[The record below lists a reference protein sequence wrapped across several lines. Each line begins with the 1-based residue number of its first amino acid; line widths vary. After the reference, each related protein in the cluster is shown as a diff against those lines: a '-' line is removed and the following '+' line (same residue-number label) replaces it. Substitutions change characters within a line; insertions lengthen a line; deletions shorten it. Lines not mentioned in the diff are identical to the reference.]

1 MEIKPVLGRGLS
13 ALIPERDKTKK
24 ETGLTSLPIER
35 VKRGTYQPRINFDQE
50 SHRELV
56 DSIKKHGVI
65 QPVIVRPSNGE
76 YELIAGERRLRAA
89 QDAGLTTIPAII
101 REETS
106 NKDSME
112 LALIENVQREDLD
125 PIETAKGYNRLI
137 KEFGLTQDAVAEE
150 VGKDRASIANSLRLL
165 RLPENIKELI
175 SQKLISVGHA
185 KVLLA
190 LADESQMEQ
199 ICKQIV
205 NKSLSVRE
213 TERLIERFRTK
224 PVHKRLRARKDPQ
237 LSSIEDEMKRKLGTS
252 VKLWQGAK
260 AGKIIIE
267 YYSKDDLERIIDLLK
282 IKY

>member
-24 ETGLTSLPIER
+24 ETGSTSLPIER
-35 VKRGTYQPRINFDQE
+35 VKRGTYQPRINFNQE
-50 SHRELV
+50 SHKELV
-56 DSIKKHGVI
+56 DSIKKQGVI
-65 QPVIVRPSNGE
+65 QPVIVRPAGGD

-89 QDAGLTTIPAII
+89 QDAGLMMIPAII
-101 REETS
+101 REVS
-106 NKDSME
+106 NKEAME
-112 LALIENVQREDLD
+112 IALIENVQREDLD
-125 PIETAKGYNRLI
+125 PIETAKGYSRLI
-137 KEFGLTQDAVAEE
+137 KEFGLTQDTIAEE
-150 VGKDRASIANSLRLL
+150 VGKERSSIANALRLL

-175 SQKLISVGHA
+175 SQNLISVGHA

-190 LADESQMEQ
+190 LADESQLEL

-213 TERLIERFRTK
+213 TERLIERFRIK
-224 PVHKRLRARKDPQ
+224 PVNKRLRARKDPQ

-282 IKY
+282 VKY

>member
-24 ETGLTSLPIER
+24 ETGSTSLPIER

-50 SHRELV
+50 AHKELV
-56 DSIKKHGVI
+56 DSIKKQGVI
-65 QPVIVRPSNGE
+65 QPVIVRPAGGD

-101 REETS
+101 RESS
-106 NKDSME
+106 NKEAME
-112 LALIENVQREDLD
+112 IALIENVLRENLD
-125 PIETAKGYNRLI
+125 PIEEAKGYNRLI
-137 KEFGLTQDAVAEE
+137 KEFGLTQDAIAEE
-150 VGKDRASIANSLRLL
+150 MGIQRSSLANSLRLL

-175 SQKLISVGHA
+175 SQNLISVGHA

-190 LADESQMEQ
+190 LADESQLEQ

-282 IKY
+282 I